1 MSKQQSG
8 ETAVQS
14 SPTDRRRFLNRVL
27 DTGAASLMAMALPAI
42 AADGD
47 AATQRSP
54 RFDAA
59 PANNAS
65 FDYVIVGAGSAGSVL
80 ARRLVDAGMRVLVL
94 EAGPP
99 DTLAAIHDPTK
110 AAFLWHTPVDWSF
123 TTRAQSHSLDT
134 TVYWPRGKTL
144 GGSSSIN
151 GMMYVRGLPVD
162 YDNWVAAGAT
172 GWGWKDVQPYFRKSE
187 RCHATGLSA
196 AHGTDGL
203 LDVTQPEPTPLAR
216 AFVDASVQAGLRH
229 VIDYNDGEDSSGVSF
244 PQFTIT
250 PAGERASAWECYVRP
265 IAASDRLTVLT
276 GAQVLNVVI
285 EKGVAT
291 GVRYLHDGKPLHVR
305 AVREVLLSAGSIM
318 SPAILMHSGIGPASQ
333 LRKLGIKVVAD
344 VPGVGANLHDHLVC
358 PLLWSSRRPVAMG
371 GTSGM
376 NAHLFHK
383 SHPSLAAPDTQSLL
397 FTMPVPVPDYPKVE
411 QGFTLYAGL
420 DRPYSRGAPVAA
432 QREPARQTGPRSE
445 HLCGPARSRRDARKD
460 RRIAGRNG
468 AARAEGL
475 AWRGGCTGTSRSGR
489 RCAAALRGKEHRL
502 VSPPGRNGAHGARRR
517 SRGGARCVAAG
528 ARRRATARGRRVG
541 DADRADRQYQCPD
554 DHARRA
560 GERHDPRA
568 AFMIAMRYTCSRP
581 RAAQRRM
588 RAPAAGSRSVCRR
601 RPPPSADR
609 IASPSSCDVSP
620 SAPQDRPAPHA
631 IRPWP

>member
-1 MSKQQSG
+1 MHAVGQTHIRGFFMSKQQSG

-59 PANNAS
+59 PANNES

-420 DRPYSRGAPVAA
+420 DRPYSRGRLWLRSANPLDK
-432 QREPARQTGPRSE
+432 PALDPNIY
-445 HLCGPARSRRDARKD
+445 ADRRDLDAMLAKIAVLRDVMAQPALKD
-460 RRIAGRNG
+460 
-468 AARAEGL
+468 
-475 AWRGGCTGTSRSGR
+475 WRGEEVAPGR
-489 RCAAALRGKEHRL
+489 HVAGGDALRRYVEKNTGSYHHQVGTARMGRADDPAAVLDASLQVRGVERL
-502 VSPPGRNGAHGARRR
+502 RVVDASAMPIVPTGNTNAPTIMLAERASDMILARR
-517 SRGGARCVAAG
+517 S
-528 ARRRATARGRRVG
+528 
-541 DADRADRQYQCPD
+541 
-554 DHARRA
+554 
-560 GERHDPRA
+560 
-568 AFMIAMRYTCSRP
+568 
-581 RAAQRRM
+581 
-588 RAPAAGSRSVCRR
+588 
-601 RPPPSADR
+601 
-609 IASPSSCDVSP
+609 
-620 SAPQDRPAPHA
+620 
-631 IRPWP
+631 